1 MRIEGRRRP
10 IAAGTRSGRDAGHGG
25 ATRGS
30 GGWPDRRWFVVLGLY
45 LLIYISWLLWHWIP
59 LDESLVGHVML
70 DPIDAVSA
78 LMAWQAS
85 RRVRGSRR
93 LTLAWRLISL
103 GLFGQFA
110 GGIASAIY
118 SLLGHSPYPSL
129 ADPLY
134 LSFYPLMLAA
144 LLALPRR
151 RRARSQNVRLTLDL
165 ATTALGAATVVWY
178 VLIAPTARAG
188 GQSTLQMAFSLAY
201 PVGDVIL
208 IVGVASL
215 LLRGA
220 ADSTRRALW
229 LVTAALCLFVIGD
242 SMYAY
247 VTLHGVF
254 ASSDALNLT
263 YAIAFILFILA
274 ARCQGPA
281 DAKVS
286 EFIKPPPRVSWMP
299 YTAVAAGFAV
309 LLASELSGTPGT
321 LVIALAATALAILVS
336 ARQLVGQRELVAAQS
351 ELETLAT
358 SDALTGLGNRRR
370 LLDDLQRQVQTMT
383 GARPGLLMLLD
394 LNGFKNYN
402 DTFGHPAGDALL
414 VRLGHALADVA
425 TAFGGTAYRPGGD
438 EFCVIVADASHRNS
452 LEHAASRALSE
463 IGTGFTISTAF
474 GSVVIPHDAGD
485 ATEAMRKADI
495 AMYAQ
500 KTSGR
505 ATAARQ
511 SADVLLSALI
521 EHHPYLG
528 DHITGVAELA
538 DAVAR
543 RLNIDGEELARL
555 RDAVV
560 LHDIGKIAIPDTI
573 INKPAALDDD
583 EWAFVRRHTLIGER
597 IIASAPALRGA
608 APLVRSSHEAFDGS
622 GYPDGLVGDAIP
634 LGARVIAICDAFDAM
649 ISNRPYSSPK
659 TINEAL
665 AELRRC
671 AGTQFDPAIV
681 TVFEQVMAE
690 RAQLPTMT
698 TALRRTDGPAAPEAR
713 LRT

>member
-1 MRIEGRRRP
+1 MRIDGMRRLV
-10 IAAGTRSGRDAGHGG
+10 AAGTWSGPEAGAGS
-25 ATRGS
+25 AARAS
-30 GGWPDRRWFVVLGLY
+30 GGWPGRGWFVVLGLY
-45 LLIYISWLLWHWIP
+45 LLVYISWLLWHWIP
-59 LDESLVGHVML
+59 LDEGLIGHVML

-93 LTLAWRLISL
+93 LALAWRLTSL

-110 GGIASAIY
+110 GGVASGIY

-144 LLALPRR
+144 LLVLPHG
-151 RRARSQNVRLTLDL
+151 RRARSQNVRLGLDL

-215 LLRGA
+215 LLRGVA
-220 ADSTRRALW
+220 GSTRRSLW

-242 SMYAY
+242 SLYAY

-263 YAIAFILFILA
+263 YAMAFVLFILA

-281 DAKVS
+281 DAAIPQL
-286 EFIKPPPRVSWMP
+286 IKPRQVSWMP

-309 LLASELSGTPGT
+309 LLVSELSGTPGT
-321 LVIALAATALAILVS
+321 MVIALAATALAVLVS
-336 ARQLVGQRELVAAQS
+336 ARQLVGQRELVAAQN

-358 SDALTGLGNRRR
+358 TDALTGLGNRRL
-370 LLDDLQRQVQTMT
+370 LLDDLQRQIQTAT
-383 GARPGLLMLLD
+383 CARPGLLILLD

-414 VRLGHALADVA
+414 VRLGHALADAV
-425 TAFGGTAYRPGGD
+425 TAFGGNAYRPGGD
-438 EFCVIVADASHRNS
+438 EFCVIVADASERTAI
-452 LEHAASRALSE
+452 EYAANLALSE
-463 IGTGFTISTAF
+463 TGLGFTISTAF
-474 GSVVIPHDAGD
+474 GSVVIPEDAGN

-505 ATAARQ
+505 VSAARQ
-511 SADVLLSALI
+511 SADVLLSALT
-521 EHHPYLG
+521 EHHPHLG
-528 DHITGVAELA
+528 DHITGVIELV
-538 DAVAR
+538 DAVAK
-543 RLNIDGEELARL
+543 RLDMDGEELVRL
-555 RDAVV
+555 RDAAV

-573 INKPAALDDD
+573 VNKPAALNDD
-583 EWAFVRRHTLIGER
+583 EWAFMRRHTLIGER
-597 IIASAPALRGA
+597 IIASAPALRRA
-608 APLVRSSHEAFDGS
+608 SPLVRSSHEAFDGS
-622 GYPDGLVGDAIP
+622 GYPDGLAGDAIP

-649 ISNRPYSSPK
+649 ISTRPYSSPK
-659 TINEAL
+659 TTGQAL

-681 TVFEQVMAE
+681 TAFEQVMVE

-698 TALRRTDGPAAPEAR
+698 TA
-713 LRT
+713 

>member
-1 MRIEGRRRP
+1 MRMHGTRRLV
-10 IAAGTRSGRDAGHGG
+10 AAGTRSRTEAG
-25 ATRGS
+25 TGS
-30 GGWPDRRWFVVLGLY
+30 AARAFGGWPSRGWFVVLGLY
-45 LLIYISWLLWHWIP
+45 LLLYISWLLWHWIP
-59 LDESLVGHVML
+59 LDESLVGHLLL
-70 DPIDAVSA
+70 DPINAVAA
-78 LMAWQAS
+78 LMAWEAS
-85 RRVRGSRR
+85 RTARGSRR
-93 LTLAWRLISL
+93 VALAWRLVAL

-110 GGIASAIY
+110 GAVASDIY

-144 LLALPRR
+144 LVALPHA
-151 RRARSQNVRLTLDL
+151 RRARSQNVRLALDL
-165 ATTALGAATVVWY
+165 ATTALGAATVIWY

-208 IVGVASL
+208 IVGVASA
-215 LLRGA
+215 LLRGV
-220 ADSTRRALW
+220 ADSTRRALC

-242 SMYAY
+242 SLYAY

-263 YAIAFILFILA
+263 YAVAFVLFILA

-281 DAKVS
+281 DAAVP
-286 EFIKPPPRVSWMP
+286 EFIKPVRVSWMP
-299 YTAVAAGFAV
+299 YIAVAAGFAV
-309 LLASELSGTPGT
+309 LLVSELSGTPGT
-321 LVIALAATALAILVS
+321 LVIALAATALAVLVS

-351 ELETLAT
+351 ELETRAT
-358 SDALTGLGNRRR
+358 TDALTGLGNRRR
-370 LLDDLQRQVQTMT
+370 LLDDLQHQIQTMS

-414 VRLGHALADVA
+414 VRLGHALTNAV
-425 TAFGGTAYRPGGD
+425 TAFGGNAYRPGGD
-438 EFCVIVADASHRNS
+438 EFCVIVADASQRTA

-463 IGTGFTISTAF
+463 TGTGFAISTAF
-474 GSVVIPHDAGD
+474 GSVVIPEDAGD

-505 ATAARQ
+505 SSAARQ
-511 SADVLLSALI
+511 SADVLLSALT
-521 EHHPYLG
+521 EHHPHLG
-528 DHITGVAELA
+528 DHITGVTELV
-538 DAVAR
+538 DAVAK
-543 RLNIDGEELARL
+543 RLDIDGEELVGL
-555 RDAVV
+555 RDAAV

-573 INKPAALDDD
+573 INKPAALNDD
-583 EWAFVRRHTLIGER
+583 EWAFMRRHTLIGER

-608 APLVRSSHEAFDGS
+608 SPLVRSSHEAFDGT

-634 LGARVIAICDAFDAM
+634 LGARVIAICDSFDAM
-649 ISNRPYSSPK
+649 ISQRPYSSPR
-659 TINEAL
+659 TIDGAL

-681 TVFEQVMAE
+681 TVFEQVMVE
-690 RAQLPTMT
+690 RAKLPTMT
-698 TALRRTDGPAAPEAR
+698 SA
-713 LRT
+713 